1 LAKKKYDKDYKE
13 MKIWTIVGFIGQ
25 FMFFSRFLVQ
35 WMVSERQK
43 KSVVPK
49 AFWYLSLAGG
59 LFILAYSI
67 KINDPVFILG
77 QSCGVIV
84 YVRNLILMNR
94 SKQMVGE

>member
-1 LAKKKYDKDYKE
+1 
-13 MKIWTIVGFIGQ
+13 MKIWTLVGFVGQ

-35 WMVSERQK
+35 WIASEKQK
-43 KSVVPK
+43 RSVVPK

-84 YVRNLILMNR
+84 YVRNLILLNR
-94 SKQMVGE
+94 TKQVAGE

>member
-1 LAKKKYDKDYKE
+1 

-35 WMVSERQK
+35 WVVSERQK

-84 YVRNLILMNR
+84 YVRNLILINR
-94 SKQMVGE
+94 NK

>member
-1 LAKKKYDKDYKE
+1 
-13 MKIWTIVGFIGQ
+13 MKIWTLVGFIGQ

-35 WMVSERQK
+35 WIASEKQK

-84 YVRNLILMNR
+84 YVRNLILVNR
-94 SKQMVGE
+94 SEQRVGQ

>member
-1 LAKKKYDKDYKE
+1 
-13 MKIWTIVGFIGQ
+13 MKIWTMVGLIGQ

-84 YVRNLILMNR
+84 YVRNLILINR
-94 SKQMVGE
+94 NKQMVGE

>member
-1 LAKKKYDKDYKE
+1 
-13 MKIWTIVGFIGQ
+13 MKIWTMVGFIGQ

-84 YVRNLILMNR
+84 YVRNLILINR
-94 SKQMVGE
+94 SKKMVGE

>member
-1 LAKKKYDKDYKE
+1 
-13 MKIWTIVGFIGQ
+13 MKIWTMVGLIGQ

-84 YVRNLILMNR
+84 YVRNLILINR

>member
-1 LAKKKYDKDYKE
+1 

-35 WMVSERQK
+35 WVVSERQK

-84 YVRNLILMNR
+84 YVRNLILINR
-94 SKQMVGE
+94 NKQMVGE